1 MSSIKFILSLSGVCL
16 MALGVQ
22 GADLKNSIN
31 INPEDFKMNTFENKI
46 DHFNVRDR
54 RTF

>member
-1 MSSIKFILSLSGVCL
+1 MSGIKFILSLSSACL

-22 GADLKNSIN
+22 GADLKNSVV
-31 INPEDFKMNTFENKI
+31 INPDDFEMNTFENKI